1 MKNLIVLLAITIFFR
16 FGAFASNPNYKH
28 RIAICGALSTEETW
42 KREVSYHYMLSS
54 YCGIGAS
61 LGHWSQ
67 FFGER
72 YLSGSGWH
80 IDEEDEKV
88 ANYYICP
95 SIHIETPTLIKIN
108 ASRIVLFV
116 EPGCQVSTPIERV
129 CIKELDNP
137 NTYKYKYIKGKNP
150 NFLDLQ
156 IKVCIALRIKTSC
169 EMAIGYTYSTMD
181 IYSTRRKLKYKGSQ
195 IGNYYLAAEK
205 MHEAL
210 LSFCIMF

>member
-1 MKNLIVLLAITIFFR
+1 MKKLIVLLVITIFFR
-16 FGAFASNPNYKH
+16 FGTFASNANYKH
-28 RIAICGALSTEETW
+28 RMAICGALSTEETW
-42 KREVSYHYMLSS
+42 KGEVSYHYMLSS

-61 LGHWSQ
+61 LGHWSH

-95 SIHIETPTLIKIN
+95 SIHIETPSLIKIN
-108 ASRIVLFV
+108 ASRMVLFV
-116 EPGCQVSTPIERV
+116 EPGCQVSIPIEKV
-129 CIKELDNP
+129 CIKELENP
-137 NTYKYKYIKGKNP
+137 NTYKYIKGKNP
-150 NFLDLQ
+150 FFLDLQ

-181 IYSTRRKLKYKGSQ
+181 IYSTRRKLKYKGCQ
-195 IGNYYLAAEK
+195 IGNYYPAAEK

>member
-1 MKNLIVLLAITIFFR
+1 MERGGLISLYVVLILRYRCVFR
-16 FGAFASNPNYKH
+16 TLES
-28 RIAICGALSTEETW
+28 I
-42 KREVSYHYMLSS
+42 
-54 YCGIGAS
+54 
-61 LGHWSQ
+61 
-67 FFGER
+67 FGER

-195 IGNYYLAAEK
+195 IGNYYPAAEK